1 MNKKDMSQL
10 GTDWLDN
17 IRQDPEQYDDRAD
30 LEFRLNSDS
39 LPFQEISYIMRK
51 HKELMEEI
59 EDWCQQMWVILD
71 ANRIPLHCHH
81 YPILLQQEHSF

>member
-1 MNKKDMSQL
+1 MSQL

-59 EDWCQQMWVILD
+59 EEWC
-71 ANRIPLHCHH
+71 
-81 YPILLQQEHSF
+81 